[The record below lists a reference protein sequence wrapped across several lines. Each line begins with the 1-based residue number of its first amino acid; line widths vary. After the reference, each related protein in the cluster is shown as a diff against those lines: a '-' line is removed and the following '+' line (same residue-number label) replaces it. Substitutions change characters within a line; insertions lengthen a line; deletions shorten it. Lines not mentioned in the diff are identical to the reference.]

1 MHFNLKIDTFDTISV
16 KDFNRNYFRTQIPV
30 IIREL
35 SKGTL
40 ADEKWSID
48 YFKSTMGNL
57 MMDIYDNSNKK
68 TSATAYT
75 SADLKMRFGDYLDII
90 AKDEP
95 TDLRIFLCNLFK
107 HNPQLKKEFPCPEIF
122 KGLLDDVGFM
132 FFGGKNTTVRIH
144 YDVDCSNVLHTHFG
158 GKKRVVLVPP
168 CHSNLL
174 YRLPL
179 NTYSLVDLDAPDYE
193 KYPGLK
199 FVKGYDFELN
209 DGDSLYMPAG
219 YWHYMTYLEGS
230 FSVSYRKISH
240 NIKHPLEGLINLGLY
255 MPIDKLLN
263 KLFGKSWLET
273 KQQIAQKK
281 ANQMIHM

>member
-95 TDLRIFLCNLFK
+95 TDLRIFLCNLLK

>member
-1 MHFNLKIDTFDTISV
+1 MQFNLKIDICNTISV
-16 KDFNRNYFRTQIPV
+16 EDFNRNYFRTQTPV

-57 MMDIYDNSNKK
+57 MVDIYDNSNKK

-75 SADLKMRFGDYLDII
+75 SADFKMRFGDYLDII

-107 HNPQLKKEFPCPEIF
+107 YNPQLKKEFPCPEIF
-122 KGLLDDVGFM
+122 MGLLDDVGFM
-132 FFGGKNTTVRIH
+132 FFGGKNTTVRMH
-144 YDVDCSNVLHTHFG
+144 YDVDYSNVLHTHFG
-158 GKKRVVLVPP
+158 GKKRVVLISPYY
-168 CHSNLL
+168 SSLL

-263 KLFGKSWLET
+263 KFFGSSWLET
-273 KQQIAQKK
+273 KQKIAQKK